1 MTVNIDAT
9 SGSEAIKIGG
19 VDAVTFDTN
28 GIKTGLGSAF
38 AGAIH
43 GLTLS
48 NGTDADHDIDIA
60 VGGARDAA
68 DIYTMNLSSGLTK
81 QIDAGF
87 AAGTNAGGLF
97 SGTVAID
104 TWYHTFLIKKDSDGT
119 IDAGFDTSVTAANIP
134 AGYTAYRRIGSVLT
148 DGSSN
153 ILGFH
158 QDSND
163 FHFDTPVQD
172 HSAAFPTGAR
182 SSITVST
189 PLGVET
195 KANIAVSQTEASDN
209 IVYVYVSSLNQP
221 DVAPSAS
228 VWNMRFDDYRTGSW
242 HGDMLNVYTDVSSQI
257 GLRSTLAYAG
267 TINTNGWEDK
277 RGQN

>member
-134 AGYTAYRRIGSVLT
+134 AGYTSYKWIGAVLT
-148 DGSSN
+148 DGSGN
-153 ILGFH
+153 ILAFT
-158 QDSND
+158 QSTDNPS
-163 FHFDTPVQD
+163 FFLFDTAQLDVSGA
-172 HSAAFPTGAR
+172 HATSAVTQT
-182 SSITVST
+182 IST
-189 PLGVET
+189 PPDI
-195 KANIAVSQTEASDN
+195 KAKAKLFIGGYGATSVT
-209 IVYVYVSSLNQP
+209 YFLVSSLNKADEVPTIGLCNTNQT
-221 DVAPSAS
+221 VANTQIAS
-228 VWNMRFDDYRTGSW
+228 EAEVVTNS
-242 HGDMLNVYTDVSSQI
+242 SSQI
-257 GLRSTLAYAG
+257 RSRPSSSVTTFIVY
-267 TINTNGWEDK
+267 TRGWEVD
-277 RGQN
+277 RGTV